1 MTQVIQKIYHFLC
14 TIIKNIA
21 MAGIINY
28 IWEHKLIQRPTT
40 TEGKSVHIIS
50 CGNSGKDNGLYTDAR
65 IRIGEETLTGCV
77 RLHDNGYEEYM
88 EHDNVILNVAT
99 ISNDKNSLFN
109 GCRTPLL
116 KIEIPEEMKKEFNCA
131 TQQTGNMQCMES
143 INGISTLE
151 QHAYMSRLLVE
162 RMEEKGIGIKKTLH
176 ECGERWN
183 DTLFRTIVRSLGFG
197 IQSNAFTLLA
207 NIIDIRALEKH
218 RDNLLQLEAILLGQA
233 GLLESDS
240 IPYYYRATADKE
252 RYYSEITREFRFLRN
267 KFNLQILDHSIWNG
281 NYTPHVRIA
290 RVAQLFHL
298 ERLDISRMMQC
309 ESNAEYYSLLDC
321 TLGGYWSNHI
331 CIGGAETSGNGG
343 MSRRHLDIII
353 INAIIPIIYM
363 WGKLHGE
370 ERECNKA
377 EELLHRTNSEENR
390 IVRQWK
396 DHGAKIECAADS
408 QAILQLDKRY
418 CRMHR
423 CSECRF
429 AYYHIRERLHANG

>member
-1 MTQVIQKIYHFLC
+1 
-14 TIIKNIA
+14 

-28 IWEHKLIQRPTT
+28 IWEHKLIQHERLTT
-40 TEGKSVHIIS
+40 TEGKNVRIIS
-50 CGNSGKDNGLYTDAR
+50 YGKSGKDNGLYTGAR

-77 RLHDNGYEEYM
+77 RIHDSDHKECM

-99 ISNDKNSLFN
+99 TSSDKATLFDK
-109 GCRTPLL
+109 CRTPLL
-116 KIEIPEEMKKEFNCA
+116 KIEIPEEMKKEFDCA
-131 TQQTGNMQCMES
+131 TQQTGNLQCMES

-176 ECGERWN
+176 ECGGRWN

-233 GLLESDS
+233 GLLERKS
-240 IPYYYRATADKE
+240 IPYYYQAIADKE
-252 RYYSEITREFRFLRN
+252 RYYDEITREFRFLKN
-267 KFNLQILDHSIWNG
+267 KFDLQILDHNIWNG

-290 RVAQLFHL
+290 RVAKLFHM
-298 ERLDISRMMQC
+298 ERLEISRMLQC
-309 ESNAEYYSLLDC
+309 ESNTEYYRLLDC
-321 TLGGYWSNHI
+321 TLEGYWSNHI
-331 CIGGAETSGNGG
+331 CIGGTETSGNGG
-343 MSRRHLDIII
+343 MSKRHLDIII

-363 WGKLHGE
+363 WGKLHGK

-377 EELLHRTNSEENR
+377 EEMLHRINSEENR

-396 DHGAKIECAADS
+396 DHGARIECAADS

-418 CRMHR
+418 CRTHR